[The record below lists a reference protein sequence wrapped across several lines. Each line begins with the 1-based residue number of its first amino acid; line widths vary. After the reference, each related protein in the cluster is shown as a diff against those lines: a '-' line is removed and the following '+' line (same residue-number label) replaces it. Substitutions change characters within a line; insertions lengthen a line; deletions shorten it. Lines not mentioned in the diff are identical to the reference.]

1 MRERRYLVC
10 VPANRTGTL
19 YTGVTNDLRRRVYQH
34 KRGLT
39 GGFTRRYNVDRL
51 VYFES
56 TTDIQSA
63 IAREKG
69 IKGWVRSRKVALI
82 ESTNRDWKDLAADW
96 FSNEPSPTR

>member
-1 MRERRYLVC
+1 MRERRCFVYVL
-10 VPANRTGTL
+10 ANRTGTL

-39 GGFTRRYNVDRL
+39 GGFTKRYNIDRL
-51 VYFES
+51 MYFES
-56 TTDIQSA
+56 TTDIRSA
-63 IAREKG
+63 IAREKE

-96 FSNEPSPTR
+96 FSNEPSPAH